1 MNTENKKMDA
11 STKDQGI
18 DLSSLS
24 EKELEYLLYAS
35 YPAKINRYNL
45 EHFLYIEVS
54 GIHIQLV
61 EALTRFL

>member
-45 EHFLYIEVS
+45 EHFCTSKLANFDVQKCS
-54 GIHIQLV
+54 RL
-61 EALTRFL
+61 